1 MSMEIITQKN
11 SQSQATANARWA
23 VFCSAFSFTVTGIV
37 TVMHLSPMLSDFIIG
52 TKLEGIITIVLAAFW
67 AATVSVGT
75 YNVVVYRVIH
85 YYYFYYFGGGVSVYH
100 RTSFIYYSNYDYDY
114 DYDQLKQKLQLQMRK
129 LA

>member
-75 YNVVVYRVIH
+75 YNVVVTVLFII
-85 YYYFYYFGGGVSVYH
+85 FGVVFLFTFKS
-100 RTSFIYYSNYDYDY
+100 YSNS
-114 DYDQLKQKLQLQMRK
+114 DYDQ
-129 LA
+129 